1 MRPHRW
7 SMLTVL
13 VACAPNADADADAR
27 VADRC
32 DTSIDTDADGL
43 DDCFENSIGTD
54 PASDDT
60 DNDGVTDATEV
71 DCSSDPLDSTDACYA
86 CGWGKRD
93 PGTLAA
99 TGSDFGDTIENVQL
113 TDQCGETINM
123 WDFYGEYHVLYLT
136 AAW

>member
-7 SMLTVL
+7 SLLTIL
-13 VACAPNADADADAR
+13 VACAPNTNPGAVMADG
-27 VADRC
+27 C
-32 DTSIDTDADGL
+32 DTSIDTDEDGL
-43 DDCFENSIGTD
+43 DDCAENAIGTD
-54 PASDDT
+54 PLSDDT

-93 PGTLAA
+93 PGNLTA
-99 TGSDFGDTIENVQL
+99 TGSDFGDTIGNVQL
-113 TDQCGETINM
+113 TDQCGETITM